1 MLAYTIGRHCPQ
13 GRDRAQD
20 KMASVC
26 QIYKRER
33 ERESKKERKKERK
46 KEFKNMSCERGG
58 AIPFVAFSHAKS
70 QRLTYRQL
78 DVRYPAQFLQSHDHF
93 WERRAKK

>member
-1 MLAYTIGRHCPQ
+1 MFSKSSEHAH
-13 GRDRAQD
+13 
-20 KMASVC
+20 ASSS
-26 QIYKRER
+26 QNREIER

-46 KEFKNMSCERGG
+46 KEFKNMSSEHG

-70 QRLTYRQL
+70 QCLTYRQL

-93 WERRAKK
+93 WERRAKKK

>member
-1 MLAYTIGRHCPQ
+1 MFS
-13 GRDRAQD
+13 
-20 KMASVC
+20 KSSVHAHAGSS
-26 QIYKRER
+26 QHREIERER